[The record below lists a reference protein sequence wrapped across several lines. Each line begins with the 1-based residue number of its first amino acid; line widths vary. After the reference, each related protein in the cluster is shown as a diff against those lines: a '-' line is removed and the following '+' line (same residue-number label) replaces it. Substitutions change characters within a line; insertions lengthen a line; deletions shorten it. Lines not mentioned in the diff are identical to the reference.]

1 MTCVMGECALGM
13 AVGMA
18 IGAALVAAIAR
29 WAWERWVRSQ

>member
-1 MTCVMGECALGM
+1 MAECALGV

-29 WAWERWVRSQ
+29 AAWERWVRSQ